1 MPISKKGRSGRGDAV
16 DFENTRSGA
25 PTDFSFDALL
35 PVPASTKP
43 RSRVDV
49 DVPLEL
55 DPQGALSPSRATA
68 NVGVDTR
75 KLDPTERSASATV
88 VPGLARPRG
97 AYPHFRSVGPFVFV
111 SGIGARQPDNTI
123 RGARADA
130 MGTASLDIREQTRAV
145 IENVRAVLKSAGLDL
160 TDLVEIT
167 TFLVHM
173 NDFGGYNEVYGEY
186 FGADGPARTTVAVH
200 QLPHPHMLIEMKA
213 VAYRP

>member
-1 MPISKKGRSGRGDAV
+1 MPIFRRGRQDDGDTEPLDAGG
-16 DFENTRSGA
+16 EGP
-25 PTDFSFDALL
+25 PTEFSFDALL
-35 PVPASTKP
+35 PARIP
-43 RSRVDV
+43 SRTETGQGV

-55 DPQGALSPSRATA
+55 DLSGAELVADSGRAEGTA
-68 NVGVDTR
+68 APLASIGT
-75 KLDPTERSASATV
+75 SSATV

>member
-1 MPISKKGRSGRGDAV
+1 MPIFRRGRQDDGDTEPLDAGREGP
-16 DFENTRSGA
+16 

-35 PVPASTKP
+35 PVRSASRTE
-43 RSRVDV
+43 SVQGV

-55 DPQGALSPSRATA
+55 DLTGPAPAAGSDPGGAADGATL
-68 NVGVDTR
+68 V
-75 KLDPTERSASATV
+75 RSAAAATV

-97 AYPHFRSVGPFVFV
+97 AYPHGRRAGPFFFV
-111 SGIGARQPDNTI
+111 SGIGARQPDNSI

-145 IENVRAVLKSAGLDL
+145 IENVRAVLKSAGMDL
-160 TDLVEIT
+160 ADLVEIT
-167 TFLVHM
+167 TYLVHM
-173 NDFGGYNEVYGEY
+173 NDFGGYNEVYGQF
-186 FGADGPARTTVAVH
+186 FGVDGPARTTVAVH